1 MLWANCLARVSGRL
15 ARSTYNYNG
24 SLLCSV
30 CAYMETS
37 DFKPQ
42 HTSTTQQ
49 HTQRTHQNLPKTTR
63 AHQHHTS
70 TTPAP
75 HCLGHSLTPIHH
87 TSITS
92 ARHPQHTNTR
102 TKTTPKP
109 QKHTN
114 TTPAHTKTTPK
125 PPQSHTSTPAPHES
139 HTSATP
145 APRLSA
151 ASNTFRPPCKH
162 HTSPN
167 HSSTIPAHAHQD
179 QTKPARNAQNV
190 AFRDAFCSPPLPNAS
205 VLRGLLLPLGRSCL
219 RSSWMRWAVCGL
231 RGRPAVPL
239 AGPAQRLPAL

>member
-92 ARHPQHTNTR
+92 ARHPQHTNTH
-102 TKTTPKP
+102 TKTIPKP
-109 QKHTN
+109 QKYTN

-125 PPQSHTSTPAPHES
+125 PHEHTGTTRIPQQRQPCTTAIRRIQHLPST
-139 HTSATP
+139 
-145 APRLSA
+145 
-151 ASNTFRPPCKH
+151 
-162 HTSPN
+162 
-167 HSSTIPAHAHQD
+167 
-179 QTKPARNAQNV
+179 
-190 AFRDAFCSPPLPNAS
+190 
-205 VLRGLLLPLGRSCL
+205 
-219 RSSWMRWAVCGL
+219 M
-231 RGRPAVPL
+231 
-239 AGPAQRLPAL
+239 